1 MRSQKYLFYLA
12 LMLAVAFFW
21 GQTQLSYA
29 QLPGMPKLYGE
40 FKMPQ
45 VGAYVTYKVLYTK
58 NNTERITKL
67 SIVGIEKSEGG
78 VQKINEEGKSKKVVE
93 GGKVQPISEPKGEDL
108 YWFEQEETDPKTGEV
123 TIVKMLISGNPQDI
137 KTIHRMIMKS
147 GKEPAQE
154 LPPDL
159 IQMINQAPTP
169 KKEAD
174 QPKIKNLGIE
184 KVKIKNET
192 VDCTHM
198 RYTSKDKS
206 TADVWNN
213 AKVPL
218 FGMVKS
224 TTADATLE
232 LVGYG
237 TDAVSAIKE
246 QPKVME
252 LPQQK

>member
-1 MRSQKYLFYLA
+1 MRSQKYLFHLA
-12 LMLAVAFFW
+12 LMLAVAFFL
-21 GQTQLSYA
+21 GQTQMSQA

-45 VGAYVTYKVLYTK
+45 AGAYVTYKVLYTK

-78 VQKINEEGKSKKVVE
+78 AQKINQEGESKKVAQ

-154 LPPDL
+154 LPEDL
-159 IQMINQAPTP
+159 IQMINQAPTA
-169 KKEAD
+169 KTAD

-184 KVKIKNET
+184 KVKIKDQT
-192 VDCTHM
+192 MDCTHM

-206 TADVWNN
+206 TADVWNSD
-213 AKVPL
+213 KVPL

-224 TTADATLE
+224 TTADAIFE

>member
-1 MRSQKYLFYLA
+1 MRSQKHLFHLA
-12 LMLAVAFFW
+12 LMVAVVFFL

-45 VGAYVTYKVLYTK
+45 VGAYVTYKVFYTK
-58 NNTERITKL
+58 NNTERETKL
-67 SIVGIEKSEGG
+67 SIVGKEKSP
-78 VQKINEEGKSKKVVE
+78 N
-93 GGKVQPISEPKGEDL
+93 GEDL
-108 YWFEQEETDPKTGEV
+108 YWFEQQETDPKTGDV
-123 TIVKMLISGNPQDI
+123 TIVKMLISGSPQDI
-137 KTIHRMIMKS
+137 KTMHRMIMKS

-154 LPPDL
+154 LPQDL
-159 IQMINQAPTP
+159 IQMINQAPTA

-224 TTADATLE
+224 TTADATFE
-232 LVGYG
+232 MVGYG

-252 LPQQK
+252 FPQQK

>member
-1 MRSQKYLFYLA
+1 MRSQKHLFHLA
-12 LMLAVAFFW
+12 LMAALVLFL
-21 GQTQLSYA
+21 GQTQMSQA

-40 FKMPQ
+40 FKTPQ
-45 VGAYVTYKVLYTK
+45 EGAYVTYKVFYPR
-58 NNTERITKL
+58 NNVERITKL
-67 SIVGIEKSEGG
+67 SIVGKEKS
-78 VQKINEEGKSKKVVE
+78 
-93 GGKVQPISEPKGEDL
+93 PDDEDL
-108 YWFEQEETDPKTGEV
+108 YWFEQEETDPKTGDV
-123 TIVKMLISGNPQDI
+123 TVVKMLISGSPQDI

-154 LPPDL
+154 LPEDL
-159 IQMINQAPTP
+159 IQMINQAPTA

-174 QPKIKNLGIE
+174 QPKMKNLGTE
-184 KVKIKNET
+184 KVKIKDQT
-192 VDCTHM
+192 MDCTHM

-206 TADVWNN
+206 TTDVWSN

-224 TTADATLE
+224 TTTDATLE

-252 LPQQK
+252 LPEQK